1 MEFRAMRIKM
11 LIECGFRLSLVFLL
25 VTACT
30 SRFDTARI
38 TGLPASVSRPGAP
51 DVDVD
56 IVLASAQHEVQ
67 QVLPDAYLNS
77 FTFSGKC
84 KDLSNLHGRIN
95 LGFVQ
100 VRSSI
105 LRRQVLSGLV
115 SVDTI
120 EETMDLRFED
130 HSAYY
135 PSTVLLTLQDGL
147 TVKEVTA
154 IAHEY
159 ITSLEPSDC
168 DVTLT
173 HLEDSWLVV
182 CTELGSGTLGQR
194 KCEFEIDASTGQIIA
209 TQE

>member
-1 MEFRAMRIKM
+1 MRIKM
-11 LIECGFRLSLVFLL
+11 LIQCGFWLSLIALL

-30 SRFDTARI
+30 SRFNTIRM
-38 TGLPASVSRPGAP
+38 TGLPASVSRPGTP
-51 DVDVD
+51 DVDMD
-56 IVLASAQHEVQ
+56 IVLASAQNEVQ
-67 QVLPDAYLNS
+67 QVLPNAYLTS

-84 KDLSNLHGRIN
+84 RDLSKLRGTIN

-100 VRSSI
+100 RRSSI
-105 LRRQVLSGLV
+105 LGRQVLSGLV

-135 PSTVLLTLQDGL
+135 PPTVLLTLQDGV
-147 TVKEVTA
+147 TVREVAT
-154 IAHEY
+154 IAQEY
-159 ITSLEPSDC
+159 ITSLGPPDC

-194 KCEFEIDASTGQIIA
+194 KCEFEIDASTGQIVV
-209 TQE
+209 TQ